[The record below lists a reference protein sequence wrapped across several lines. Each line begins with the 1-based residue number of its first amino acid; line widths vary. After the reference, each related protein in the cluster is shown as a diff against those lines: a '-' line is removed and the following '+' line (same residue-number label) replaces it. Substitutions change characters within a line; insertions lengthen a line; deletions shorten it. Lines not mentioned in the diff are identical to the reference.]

1 MFSLHYIAAILL
13 FGLGLYCLLVKRN
26 LIKLVIGLQVL
37 TNGIHLLLIS
47 IGYREGGIPAIL
59 GGELLNLF
67 KEGTTGPFTS
77 QAVDPV
83 PQVLVLTS
91 IVIDICIIALALSL
105 AIYAYRNYESLDPR
119 NIRRL
124 KE

>member
-1 MFSLHYIAAILL
+1 MISLHYIIAMLL
-13 FGLGLYCLLVKRN
+13 FILGLYCVLIKRN
-26 LIKLVIGLQVL
+26 LIKMVIGLQVM

-67 KEGTTGPFTS
+67 REGTKNPFTS
-77 QAVDPV
+77 QAVDPL

-105 AIYAYRNYESLDPR
+105 SIYAYRKYETLDPR
-119 NIRRL
+119 KIRELRG
-124 KE
+124 